1 MQHTD
6 AHTSLRNTGV
16 ATEVNYPFF
25 DVGVYFVRGGG
36 GEKVVG
42 ACIFLQNAKAQ
53 ATKTR
58 KGLHCSQSTFA
69 VRLQTED
76 IFLPISCTG
85 SGGQGSQYTNE

>member
-1 MQHTD
+1 MWVFT
-6 AHTSLRNTGV
+6 LCV
-16 ATEVNYPFF
+16 
-25 DVGVYFVRGGG
+25 GG